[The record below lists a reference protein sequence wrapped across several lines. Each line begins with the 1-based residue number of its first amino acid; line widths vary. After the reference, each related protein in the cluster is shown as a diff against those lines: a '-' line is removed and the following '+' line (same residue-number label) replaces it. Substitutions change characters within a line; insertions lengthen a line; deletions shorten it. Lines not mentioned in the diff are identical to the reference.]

1 MATKPKSEET
11 PVEGV
16 QQNDEKPVAKA
27 AAPSFE
33 YSDGTRTL
41 VIPASLPKVVRDRL
55 EKRLG
60 TSMASS
66 SDHQVLSYVRSVL
79 KTCGINAVPKF
90 KK

>member
-1 MATKPKSEET
+1 MATKSKSEE
-11 PVEGV
+11 PQIENVEPKE
-16 QQNDEKPVAKA
+16 EKPVAKA

-33 YSDGTRTL
+33 YSDGTRLL
-41 VIPASLPKVVRDRL
+41 VIPASLSKVVRDRL

-60 TSMASS
+60 ASMASS

-79 KTCGINAVPKF
+79 KTCGINATPTF